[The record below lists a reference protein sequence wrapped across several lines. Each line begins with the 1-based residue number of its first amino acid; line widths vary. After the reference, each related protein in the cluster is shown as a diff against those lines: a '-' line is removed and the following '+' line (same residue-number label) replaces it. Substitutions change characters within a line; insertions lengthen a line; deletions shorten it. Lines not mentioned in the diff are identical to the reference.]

1 MKFYHIGAYHVCG
14 QTQLLDRISAAIS
27 HSLECHD
34 QDEYDWHRCRCVLVH
49 NKFLGWRNIDHL
61 KQCQQYSVHIDIK
74 CTSCSKYRDQSVF
87 IMPNNKYKDK
97 QN

>member
-34 QDEYDWHRCRCVLVH
+34 QDEYD
-49 NKFLGWRNIDHL
+49 
-61 KQCQQYSVHIDIK
+61 
-74 CTSCSKYRDQSVF
+74 
-87 IMPNNKYKDK
+87 
-97 QN
+97 